1 MSRTLNSFSL
11 VGAINLSS
19 LINIKPDIDF
29 FESKFHLFLPAPAL
43 PLNPAY
49 LGIQL
54 SHGLVLSHLGH
65 YSLRP
70 TAVLDPEWHHKGQH
84 PFWIRVR

>member
-1 MSRTLNSFSL
+1 M
-11 VGAINLSS
+11 
-19 LINIKPDIDF
+19 KPDTDF

-43 PLNPAY
+43 PLNPAC
-49 LGIQL
+49 LWVQL

-70 TAVLDPEWHHKGQH
+70 TAVLDPERHHKGQH
-84 PFWIRVR
+84 PFRIGVR